1 MKRLLGILT
10 ALLIGSAASAQ
21 VRVDESVAIGYNR
34 SFGMY
39 EDNATMVNWLIRDRL
54 DIRGGLR
61 LQSNLTATEFGSR
74 YYFNDSFGAEGFYIG
89 QRSRELAFREYNI
102 GVLGLWRWQ
111 DQVEVK
117 AGTFFKWLKPL
128 KGEGSVA
135 EPFNF
140 AYSVSFWALNA
151 QKRFNV
157 GGSLSTLDMFTAER
171 FYCPMLTVK
180 LRYRINDKFLV
191 YLNFREHNSGIFD
204 LTSIRYDRQFRVG
217 TVITW

>member
-180 LRYRINDKFLV
+180 LRYRINDKFLI